1 MPAPEEPLPGR
12 AEPLVV
18 PGRHFVN
25 GNPMGPPF
33 PGGMEQAMFG
43 HGCFRSAERRFRQ
56 LDGA

>member
-1 MPAPEEPLPGR
+1 MPA
-12 AEPLVV
+12 